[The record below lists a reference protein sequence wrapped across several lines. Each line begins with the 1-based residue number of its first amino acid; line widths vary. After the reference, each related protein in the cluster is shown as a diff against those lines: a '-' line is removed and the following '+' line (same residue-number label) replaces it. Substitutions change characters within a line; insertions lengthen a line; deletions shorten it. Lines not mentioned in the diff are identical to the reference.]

1 MTYEHVNSFIKKK
14 MPSSLFLFH
23 SCICFVSDAATNSP
37 LNVLLKKN
45 NCCTRFMYLFY
56 IDIFMYL
63 FTLQSLF
70 LWSWTSEIP
79 LKYKT
84 PASVSFLFHETQPAQ
99 VHLFSH
105 TAAELGLDWW
115 TNKTCGS
122 LKSCWRNRHRLW
134 PAAQASCYQGHLS
147 WFRDL

>member
-14 MPSSLFLFH
+14 KPSSLFLFH

-63 FTLQSLF
+63 FTVFSYEAELLKFRSNIKRLHLF
-70 LWSWTSEIP
+70 LSYSMKHNQHRSTC
-79 LKYKT
+79 
-84 PASVSFLFHETQPAQ
+84 FLILLLNWDLIDGLTKH
-99 VHLFSH
+99 
-105 TAAELGLDWW
+105 AA
-115 TNKTCGS
+115 
-122 LKSCWRNRHRLW
+122 H
-134 PAAQASCYQGHLS
+134 
-147 WFRDL
+147 